1 MTSLHDRI
9 EGVLL
14 ATAAGDAL
22 GAPYEF
28 GPPRGPELDVAMVG
42 GGVWEP
48 GEWTDD
54 TSMAIAIA
62 EVAATGADL
71 RAPEAQDEIV
81 ERWYEWSLRA
91 KDVGIQTRSVLT
103 AAAQAG
109 GVTAARAR
117 EAAAR
122 LHERTGRTAGNGSL
136 MRTAPVAL
144 AYLDDEAAMVEAARA
159 LSELTH
165 VDPDAGDA
173 CVLWCCAIRQAVLTA
188 QLDVRIGLRHIDWSR
203 RKVWQERLDAAE
215 AGRPSSFAHNGWV
228 VAALQAAWSAI
239 STTPV
244 PVDDAASGVFRA
256 DHLRLALDAAVRAG
270 HDTDTVAAIAGGLLG
285 AAYGAS
291 AVPVRWRALLHGW
304 PGITARGLVDVAS
317 AIHRGG
323 EPDPFDFSYPG
334 SPVGTVARHPYDD
347 GVVLGGI
354 GVLRRL
360 PADVDAVVS
369 LCRVA
374 DGDVPAGMPHVEVR
388 LIDRVAED
396 ENPHLDFVLLDAVR
410 AVEQL
415 RQEGRTVL
423 VHCVG
428 AYSRTPT
435 VGALYGARLR
445 GVSVDRA
452 LADVQKALPAAHPN
466 AAFQKALRRL
476 HSGPRSPYAQ
486 AVQNR
491 FADAAKAGDWATVF
505 AMLDDPR
512 TRVDINGVRP
522 GRSARFTALHQAAW
536 HGAPAEIV
544 ARLIRHGAVTSV
556 RDAKGRTPFDV
567 LIERHGCCSAS
578 ERYLRPPRP

>member
-1 MTSLHDRI
+1 MTSLYDRI

-28 GPPRGPELDVAMVG
+28 GPPRGPELEVAMVG
-42 GGVWEP
+42 GGIWER

-71 RAPEAQDEIV
+71 RAPDAQDAV
-81 ERWYEWSLRA
+81 AVRWHEWSLRA

-117 EAAAR
+117 DAAAR

-144 AYLDDEAAMVEAARA
+144 AYLDDEDAMVEAARA
-159 LSELTH
+159 ISELTH
-165 VDPDAGDA
+165 VDPDASDA
-173 CVLWCCAIRQAVLTA
+173 CVLWCCAIRHAVLTG

-215 AGRPSSFAHNGWV
+215 VGRPSSFAHNGWV

-239 STTPV
+239 STTALPD
-244 PVDDAASGVFRA
+244 DDAASGVFRA

-285 AAYGAS
+285 AAHGAS

-304 PGITARGLVDVAS
+304 PGMSARDLVGLAS
-317 AIHRGG
+317 AIQRGG

-334 SPVGTVARHPYDD
+334 SPVDTVARHPYDD

-354 GVLRRL
+354 GVLRRP

-388 LIDRVAED
+388 LIDRVDTD

-410 AVEQL
+410 AVEEL
-415 RQEGRTVL
+415 RRQGRTVL
-423 VHCVG
+423 VHCVA
-428 AYSRTPT
+428 AYSRTPA
-435 VGALYGARLR
+435 VGALYGARLK
-445 GVSVDRA
+445 GVGVGRA
-452 LADVQKALPAAHPN
+452 LDDISTVLPGAHPN
-466 AAFQKALRRL
+466 RAFRAALRRL
-476 HSGPRSPYAQ
+476 HTRPAECRTQHPFVWRGSSIPRSSQ
-486 AVQNR
+486 
-491 FADAAKAGDWATVF
+491 
-505 AMLDDPR
+505 
-512 TRVDINGVRP
+512 RP
-522 GRSARFTALHQAAW
+522 
-536 HGAPAEIV
+536 
-544 ARLIRHGAVTSV
+544 
-556 RDAKGRTPFDV
+556 K
-567 LIERHGCCSAS
+567 
-578 ERYLRPPRP
+578 